1 MDAREGDLPDWL
13 VTATAACALL
23 VCVAGILRPASA
35 LPERRMAETEPARE
49 TTWVRLAPPAGPAAV
64 TADTPAHSAP
74 PVPLPSQHAL
84 PALGEP
90 ETLPAL
96 PSLPPARAAAA
107 ASSAGAATAQ
117 AVAGTSGGEGPI
129 RLDRGQLA
137 GSQPWPE
144 YPAGALRRGESG
156 TVTVRL
162 RVTATGDVSEAR
174 VDTSS
179 GWRSLDE
186 AATGTIR
193 RRWTFPPGPPR
204 DYLVDIRFQIL

>member
-1 MDAREGDLPDWL
+1 MDATEGDLPDWL

-23 VCVAGILRPASA
+23 ACVAGILRPASA
-35 LPERRMAETEPARE
+35 LPEGRSAEDEPARE
-49 TTWVRLAPPAGPAAV
+49 TTWVRLAPPAGPAPATSDAAV
-64 TADTPAHSAP
+64 PSAP
-74 PVPLPSQHAL
+74 PSPPPSPDAL
-84 PALGEP
+84 PTLGEAEP
-90 ETLPAL
+90 LPAL

-107 ASSAGAATAQ
+107 GSRSPTGSAPAGAATP
-117 AVAGTSGGEGPI
+117 GGEGPI
-129 RLDRGQLA
+129 RLERGQLA

-144 YPAGALRRGESG
+144 YPAAALRRGESG
-156 TVTVRL
+156 IVTVRL